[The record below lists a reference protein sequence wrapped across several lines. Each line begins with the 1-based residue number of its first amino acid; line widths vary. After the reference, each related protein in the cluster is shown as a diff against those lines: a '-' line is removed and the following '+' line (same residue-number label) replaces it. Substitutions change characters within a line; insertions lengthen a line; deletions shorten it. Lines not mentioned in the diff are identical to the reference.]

1 MSNTIITTV
10 QSSALSSMAT
20 RLSIEP
26 EKLMQVL
33 KSTVFSACR
42 NDEEM
47 AALVVVANEY
57 GLNPL
62 LKEIYAFPAK
72 GGGIMPMVPIDG
84 WVKLINNRPQLD
96 GIEFVTIN
104 DSKGELQ
111 AVTCRI
117 FRTDRTKPIEVTE
130 YLSECFRNTEPW
142 KMKHRMLRH
151 KALMQCARYA
161 FGFSGI
167 HDEDEA
173 TDAAP
178 LRDVTP
184 IAKVEP
190 VNPFPARIA
199 AVEAKEE
206 AAAPVAAKDQPK
218 TETAQHKTIATVM
231 SVTDAGEDTII
242 VLRGKSGDVVATA
255 LNTDIADKAAGLI
268 DLPCEVRVKKA
279 TAGPGYVLH
288 YIEIYDDQEGGEL
301 V

>member
-1 MSNTIITTV
+1 MSNTAITTV
-10 QSSALSSMAT
+10 QSSALSNMAK

-96 GIEFVTIN
+96 GIEFETIN

-173 TDAAP
+173 ADAAP

-206 AAAPVAAKDQPK
+206 AAAPVQEQEQASAPK
-218 TETAQHKTIATVM
+218 PAQAPLVGLIKSVTCTGEEYVVVVAGKTKETAM
-231 SVTDAGEDTII
+231 
-242 VLRGKSGDVVATA
+242 
-255 LNTDIADKAAGLI
+255 IADTMEIGQHAEQLEGLRANI
-268 DLPCEVRVKKA
+268 GFRKEGAKFILTSVSFFE
-279 TAGPGYVLH
+279 
-288 YIEIYDDQEGGEL
+288 EEGGEL